1 MPRTGR
7 RPGRSGTREAILA
20 AARESFTA
28 SGYDGASIRDIA
40 GRAGVDPALVHHY
53 YGTKHELFIA
63 AVELPLDM
71 TVVLERILAGE
82 PDRVGERLVAM
93 LLSVWDGQ
101 ADRSPLIALVR
112 SAVSSDEAARML
124 REFLVSVLFARI
136 AERLGLPDSRLRA
149 SLAASQI
156 IGLLIA
162 RYVVRIEPI
171 ASAPPPVVIA
181 AVGPNLQRYLTG
193 DLDPPDR
200 PDPEREVPAPP
211 RDRQARAAE
220 RP

>member
-7 RPGRSGTREAILA
+7 RPGRSGAREAILA

-28 SGYDGASIRDIA
+28 SGYDRASIRDIA

-63 AVELPLDM
+63 AVELPVDV
-71 TVVLERILAGE
+71 TVLLERILDGE
-82 PDRVGERLVAM
+82 RDQVGERIVAM
-93 LLSVWDGQ
+93 LLSVWDTQ
-101 ADRSPLIALVR
+101 LDRSPLIALVR

-124 REFLVSVLFARI
+124 REFLVSVLFSRI
-136 AERLGLPDSRLRA
+136 SERLGLPDSRLRA

-156 IGLLIA
+156 IGLMIA
-162 RYVVRIEPI
+162 RYVVRLEPL

-181 AVGPNLQRYLTG
+181 AVGPTLQRYLTG
-193 DLDPPDR
+193 ELG
-200 PDPEREVPAPP
+200 EA
-211 RDRQARAAE
+211 
-220 RP
+220 